1 LGGCDAQ
8 KSQSTRRKVV
18 PLPPIAEIICLRVAF
33 AANGCRENNFEFYAV
48 CSAVSEARLEADD
61 GERHPMSTPTV
72 PEPSSG
78 PRPPRD
84 GGEPHP
90 GRSDVQQSVEPLAMS
105 YIAEELGIEL
115 EPRQIALG
123 DGPSIRVNGA
133 SADNQVLVE
142 LNTHIGPLK
151 GSQPHKLTADA
162 FKLIWAGSRLDA
174 KRLIIAVV
182 GEETEKYLQRPKAW
196 LTAALSDS
204 QVEVMRVRLDQV
216 VVQGIVEAQKRQ
228 YR

>member
-1 LGGCDAQ
+1 MARPEADDSEGDPM
-8 KSQSTRRKVV
+8 STTT
-18 PLPPIAEIICLRVAF
+18 
-33 AANGCRENNFEFYAV
+33 
-48 CSAVSEARLEADD
+48 VSEA
-61 GERHPMSTPTV
+61 
-72 PEPSSG
+72 SSALH
-78 PRPPRD
+78 PPRD
-84 GGEPHP
+84 EADLHP
-90 GRSDVQQSVEPLAMS
+90 GRSDVQQNVEPLAIS

-133 SADNQVLVE
+133 SADNLVLVE
-142 LNTHIGPLK
+142 LKTHIGPLK

-162 FKLIWAGSRLDA
+162 FKSIWAGSRLGA
-174 KRLIIAVV
+174 KRLILTVV

-196 LTAALSDS
+196 LTAALSDNH
-204 QVEVMRVRLDQV
+204 VEVVRVRLDQV